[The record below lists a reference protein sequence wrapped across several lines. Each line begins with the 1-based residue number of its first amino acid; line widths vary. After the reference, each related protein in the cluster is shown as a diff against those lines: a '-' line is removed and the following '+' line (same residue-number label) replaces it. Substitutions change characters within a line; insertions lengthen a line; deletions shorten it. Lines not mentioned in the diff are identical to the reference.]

1 MDRRDALKIIT
12 VGSALPLLSGKTFGL
27 YREVHAS
34 LAATPSLKAFNAHQD
49 ATVTAMAERILP
61 QTETPGAKGARV
73 NEFMDL
79 IVADWYSEE
88 ERSLFLK
95 GLADVD
101 NRTQSL
107 FGKTF
112 VDATIEQQSEIL
124 RALGEHMAAEQNA
137 LLAAPVGYRGS
148 TLEPDNNF
156 YFMFR
161 GLTLTGYFTSEVGF
175 TQQLHEEIIPGQ
187 FQGCVPV
194 VAQKPEEGS

>member
-34 LAATPSLKAFNAHQD
+34 LAATPSLKVFNGHQD

-61 QTETPGAKGARV
+61 QTETPGAKVARV

-101 NRTQSL
+101 TQTQSL

-148 TLEPDNNF
+148 TPDPDNNF

-194 VAQKPEEGS
+194 VAQKPEKGS